1 MYARMI
7 MIIPGCITA
16 VQADILRCEPEQ
28 KEKEKS
34 NLSRIPGRSDLMH
47 GSTKPTASRNAAWP
61 GWLHCLSNTHL

>member
-28 KEKEKS
+28 KEKRKIQPFQD
-34 NLSRIPGRSDLMH
+34 SR
-47 GSTKPTASRNAAWP
+47 TE
-61 GWLHCLSNTHL
+61 